1 MNRKRSV
8 VVTGASTGIGWGTT
22 KVLIANG
29 FRVFGS
35 VRKPS
40 DADRLQK
47 EFGDDFSPLLMDV
60 TDETAV
66 RQASAQVEAHLG
78 RERLAGLVNNAGIA
92 VPGPLLHLP
101 LPDYRHQIE
110 VNLFGPLVVTQALAQ
125 LLGTDSGRQGKPGR
139 IINISSVGGKIGVPF
154 IGAYA
159 ASKHALE
166 GMSETLRREL
176 MLYGIDVI
184 IIGPGSVATP
194 IWDKAEADDFS
205 QYQNTDYAE
214 ILDRF
219 SKYFIAEGRKGFS
232 PERIGATV
240 LTALTAARPRVRYA
254 VVPHRFVNWTLPM
267 LLPKRVLDKI
277 IGKRLG
283 MASTGF

>member
-1 MNRKRSV
+1 M
-8 VVTGASTGIGWGTT
+8 
-22 KVLIANG
+22 
-29 FRVFGS
+29 
-35 VRKPS
+35 
-40 DADRLQK
+40 
-47 EFGDDFSPLLMDV
+47 
-60 TDETAV
+60 
-66 RQASAQVEAHLG
+66 
-78 RERLAGLVNNAGIA
+78 NNAGIA

-101 LPDYRHQIE
+101 PADYRHQLE
-110 VNLFGPLVVTQALAQ
+110 VNLIGPLLVTQAFAP
-125 LLGTDSGRQGKPGR
+125 LLGADPGRDGKPGR
-139 IINISSVGGKIGVPF
+139 IVNISSVGGKIGVPF
-154 IGAYA
+154 LGAYA

-205 QYQNTDYAE
+205 RYRNTDYAE

-219 SKYFIAEGRKGFS
+219 SKYFIAEGRQGFS

-240 LTALTAARPRVRYA
+240 LAALTLPRPRVRYA
-254 VVPHRFVNWTLPM
+254 VVPHRFTNWTLPM

-277 IGKRLG
+277 ISKRLG
-283 MASTGF
+283 MTSAGS